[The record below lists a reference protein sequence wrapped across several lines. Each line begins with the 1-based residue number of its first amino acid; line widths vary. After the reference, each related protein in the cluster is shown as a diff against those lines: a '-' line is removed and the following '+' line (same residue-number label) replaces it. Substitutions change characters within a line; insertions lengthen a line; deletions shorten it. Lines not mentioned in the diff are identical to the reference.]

1 MNRPNYVRPHPD
13 WWKRLEDEWKQG
25 RLIEAG
31 DIENAVSIGIGLSRR
46 SGTSEGR
53 SYRTHH
59 HQIRSFNLVR
69 RVRSSVVAAGPRHRV
84 RVPHAARRVPLGR
97 QAERRLHQKVAYI
110 AREGRWAS
118 AKPDL
123 VASGG
128 IGGDELVKVMKAL
141 VDTSHRQDASLFH
154 DIVVELPKESNKV
167 QQVACLEQISK
178 YLASRELPSMW
189 AIHSHGQPHV
199 HLLVS
204 VRRCHRNAEGQ
215 WIASEQGRRGKK
227 MPRHLDG
234 PDKVKEWRLFVATV
248 INHFCRPAT
257 RFHSGRRAET
267 GAAGPAE
274 RRLPMSKLHE
284 RRSLFESEL
293 RERFLGLAQE
303 LQRQKDTECRAET
316 ALLPSESPLTPTPPM
331 HPSQVLPRSG
341 GRISTTPQKK
351 APLSKIGT
359 VTPTRPVRR
368 PEEELL
374 EQRKTTD
381 DLIDKYAQ
389 TGRPE
394 AKVALLE
401 HVRSLPQKLL
411 NERLKE
417 TTILVS
423 EYFKL
428 LRARGF
434 ISSDEGKRLHEVY
447 RMMTVEQQRRRHES
461 TEKLTPQKFGRP
473 GGFGRD

>member
-31 DIENAVSIGIGLSRR
+31 DIEKAVSVGIGLSRR
-46 SGTSEGR
+46 SGTSEGH

-59 HQIRSFNLVR
+59 HRIRSFNLVR
-69 RVRSSVVAAGPRHRV
+69 RVRSSVVAAGTRHRV

-178 YLASRELPSMW
+178 YLASRELLAMW

-204 VRRCHRNAEGQ
+204 VRRCRRNAEGQ

-234 PDKVKEWRLFVATV
+234 PDKVKEWRQFVATV

-274 RRLPMSKLHE
+274 QRLPVSKLHE
-284 RRSLFESEL
+284 RRSWFESEL
-293 RERFLGLAQE
+293 RERFLGLVQE
-303 LQRQKDTECRAET
+303 LQRQKDTECIAEA
-316 ALLPSESPLTPTPPM
+316 ALLLSESPPPPTPPT
-331 HPSQVLPRSG
+331 HPSHVLPRS
-341 GRISTTPQKK
+341 RTKISATPQKK
-351 APLSKIGT
+351 APPSKTGASIQT
-359 VTPTRPVRR
+359 SPRRR

-374 EQRKTTD
+374 EQPKTTD

-389 TGRPE
+389 TGTPE
-394 AKVALLE
+394 AKVAMLE
-401 HVRSLPQKLL
+401 HIRSLPPRLL

-417 TTILVS
+417 VTILVS

-428 LRARGF
+428 LRARRF
-434 ISSDEGKRLHEVY
+434 SSSDEGSRLHEVY
-447 RMMTVEQQRRRHES
+447 RMMTVEQQRRRHKSMEQ
-461 TEKLTPQKFGRP
+461 LPPQKLGKP